1 MNGQSIQDANKKQDF
16 PTIEDIF
23 KARELINTTTIR
35 KTPLQRSDTFS
46 KLTGTNIF
54 LKLESLQ
61 RTGSFK
67 VRGAS
72 VKISRLSEKQK
83 KYGVIA
89 ASAGN
94 HAQGVAYAALRN
106 NISCTIIMPQNASP
120 AKVAATKAYGA
131 KVILRG
137 LDYDECWIE
146 AQEIA
151 KNEGSTII
159 HAFDDSYVISGQ
171 GTIGLELLEDLPELD
186 QVYLPIGG
194 GGLAAGIAIAI
205 KAKKPGVKII
215 GVESKAF
222 PAMKESLTRGSLQNI
237 KAGYTIADGI
247 SVKSPGKLTYEI
259 AAKYIDDV
267 TLVDDSS
274 ILKTMFLLMERAKVV
289 VEPAGAASL
298 AYLLSNGHPNKNENV
313 VSLLSGGNVDMYLL
327 GQVVAKGLMQMG
339 RMLKIFVQLPDKP
352 GALKTVVDG
361 IAELSVNIVEVVH
374 DRLSSNISA
383 GTAGVYLSL
392 EMEDEK
398 HAERLIEFLRS
409 KSLDFRIVS

>member
-1 MNGQSIQDANKKQDF
+1 MNGWSMSSTDKKHMV

-23 KARELINTTTIR
+23 RARELLDGCVR

-46 KLTGTNIF
+46 RLTGTNIF

-61 RTGSFK
+61 KTGSFK
-67 VRGAS
+67 VRGALNK
-72 VKISRLSEKQK
+72 VNTLSEQQR

-94 HAQGVAYAALRN
+94 HAQGVAYAAARN
-106 NISCTIIMPQNASP
+106 NISCTIVMPQNASP
-120 AKVAATKAYGA
+120 AKVSATKSYGA
-131 KVILRG
+131 KVVLQG
-137 LDYDECWIE
+137 SDYDESWI
-146 AQEIA
+146 AAKEIA
-151 KNEGSTII
+151 KKEGRTII
-159 HAFDDSYVISGQ
+159 HAFDDAQVISGQ

-194 GGLAAGIAIAI
+194 GGLAAGTAIAI
-205 KAKKPGVKII
+205 KSKKPHVKIV

-222 PAMKESLTRGSLQNI
+222 PAMKESLAKGSLQNI
-237 KAGYTIADGI
+237 KSGYTIADGI

-259 AAKYIDDV
+259 ASKYIDDV
-267 TLVDDSS
+267 MVVDDSS
-274 ILKTMFLLMERAKVV
+274 IVKTMFLLMERLKLVI
-289 VEPAGAASL
+289 EPAGAASL
-298 AYLLSNGHPNKNENV
+298 AYLLSNARLKKNENV

-339 RMLKIFVQLPDKP
+339 RMLKIFIQLPDKP

-361 IAELSVNIVEVVH
+361 IAELSVNIVEVEH
-374 DRLSSNISA
+374 DRLSANISA

-398 HAERLIEFLRS
+398 HAERLIEFLGRQGIQ
-409 KSLDFRIVS
+409 FRVVR